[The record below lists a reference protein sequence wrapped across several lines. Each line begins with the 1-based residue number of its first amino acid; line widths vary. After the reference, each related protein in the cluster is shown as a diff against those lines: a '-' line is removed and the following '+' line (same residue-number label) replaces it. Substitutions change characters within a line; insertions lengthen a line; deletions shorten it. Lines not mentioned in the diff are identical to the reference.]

1 MSDIPSS
8 GTIRLDQIHTEA
20 GGTSGTA
27 CSLNEAD
34 IRGLIG
40 KSANS
45 SMAFSEWYGA
55 VNEFALS
62 FTQTSWSTNLPG
74 AARNQRYGWQSYNS
88 RGSATTAVS
97 KTGYFGGN
105 NVVAFWTLQN
115 QPNQSTAYIYLQVS
129 GSVTNTDDDAFASVS
144 VNGLASYSRSAASFA
159 YDGSYSQ
166 WQWTTSLATGYGIKS
181 PMVSGSNTL
190 TFTK

>member
-1 MSDIPSS
+1 MALPAS
-8 GTIRLDQIHTEA
+8 GAITLNEMHVEA
-20 GGTSGTA
+20 GGTSGTS
-27 CSLNEAD
+27 CFLNDSD

-40 KSANS
+40 KSSGAA
-45 SMAFSEWYGA
+45 MLFSEWYGA

-62 FTQTSWSTNLPG
+62 FTQTSWSTNLAG

-105 NVVAFWTLQN
+105 NVVAFWTSQN
-115 QPNQSTAYIYLQVS
+115 QPNQSTAYIYLEAS

>member
-1 MSDIPSS
+1 MALPAS
-8 GTIRLDQIHTEA
+8 GAITLNEIHVEA
-20 GGTSGTA
+20 GGTSGTS
-27 CSLNEAD
+27 CFLNDSD
-34 IRGLIG
+34 IRALIG
-40 KSANS
+40 KGSGVA
-45 SMAFSEWYGA
+45 MFFDEWHGA

-74 AARNQRYGWQSYNS
+74 AARTQRYGWQSYNS

-129 GSVTNTDDDAFASVS
+129 GTVTNTDDDAFASVS
-144 VNGLASYSRSAASFA
+144 VNGLASYSRSSASFA
-159 YDGSYSQ
+159 SDGSYSQ

>member
-8 GTIRLDQIHTEA
+8 GTIRLNQIHTEA

-62 FTQTSWSTNLPG
+62 FTQTSL
-74 AARNQRYGWQSYNS
+74 
-88 RGSATTAVS
+88 
-97 KTGYFGGN
+97 
-105 NVVAFWTLQN
+105 
-115 QPNQSTAYIYLQVS
+115 
-129 GSVTNTDDDAFASVS
+129 
-144 VNGLASYSRSAASFA
+144 
-159 YDGSYSQ
+159 
-166 WQWTTSLATGYGIKS
+166 SLIHI
-181 PMVSGSNTL
+181 
-190 TFTK
+190 